1 MTLHRRLILV
11 EPVHCLG
18 WKVGQAAAA
27 GGVSERTAHKWL
39 ARRRTGGVAA
49 LHDWLST
56 PDRSPRR
63 TPRRRRS
70 PRSSDCGVSA
80 AVGRVSL
87 VALACRSSTV
97 GAVLHRLGPGRL
109 ATLDERPDI
118 VRYERK
124 LGELMHIDAKKRGRV
139 ADGVG
144 HRIIGDRAGRRR
156 GSGWEHLHVAVDDC
170 SRLAY
175 TELLPA
181 ETAEACAG
189 FLARTAWF
197 SAHGVIP
204 RRLMTDNAFANT
216 NSRATKAELDQKPVD
231 DPGDMY

>member
-1 MTLHRRLILV
+1 
-11 EPVHCLG
+11 
-18 WKVGQAAAA
+18 
-27 GGVSERTAHKWL
+27 
-39 ARRRTGGVAA
+39 
-49 LHDWLST
+49 
-56 PDRSPRR
+56 
-63 TPRRRRS
+63 
-70 PRSSDCGVSA
+70 
-80 AVGRVSL
+80 
-87 VALACRSSTV
+87 
-97 GAVLHRLGPGRL
+97 
-109 ATLDERPDI
+109 
-118 VRYERK
+118 
-124 LGELMHIDAKKRGRV
+124 MHIDAKKRGRV

-189 FLARTAWF
+189 FVARTAWF

-216 NSRATKAELDQKPVD
+216 NSRATKAELDQEPVD